1 MYVAAINHEACMRVV
16 AQLESESEQSD
27 GLALH
32 DSEGFLHLANQT
44 VDSLLIDEF
53 GLMQHLRHGE

>member
-1 MYVAAINHEACMRVV
+1 MRVV